1 MITSFHF
8 RGELYTHKK
17 HNLSLKCLYQARRV
31 RVNVYV
37 CKWYPVCLNV
47 SMRFQN
53 CSNSVVF
60 LFFCQILELFQQCC
74 IFCFSVRFQ
83 NCSNS
88 VVFLFFCQ
96 ILELFQQCCI
106 FVFLIDFGTVP
117 TVLYFLLFISLLK
130 QERGYLCII
139 FRRGISILSLCL

>member
-17 HNLSLKCLYQARRV
+17 HNFSLKCLYQARRV

-37 CKWYPVCLNV
+37 CKWYPFCLNV

-60 LFFCQILELFQQCC
+60 FVFLLDFRTVPTVLH
-74 IFCFSVRFQ
+74 FCFFDRFQ

-88 VVFLFFCQ
+88 VVFFAFHF
-96 ILELFQQCCI
+96 ITKTRERI
-106 FVFLIDFGTVP
+106 P
-117 TVLYFLLFISLLK
+117 LYNI
-130 QERGYLCII
+130 QERYINIQERYINFIPLSMIFI
-139 FRRGISILSLCL
+139 FRCGHCSDGVLLALSFP